1 MTRTRILAPLVLAV
15 LALAVVVPSAL
26 AAINWQIPLTAGKNF
41 PKATGSAQYQA
52 QPGQRELQMEVDHV
66 AGLAGKRVYFWA
78 NGTKFGSA
86 LVNSRGVV
94 QIDRNTEL
102 GQSVPKIAHGSGV
115 SARTGV
121 GTVIAKG
128 TF

>member
-1 MTRTRILAPLVLAV
+1 MARTRILAPLVLAV

-26 AAINWQIPLTAGKNF
+26 AAINWQIPLTAGKSF

-78 NGTKFGSA
+78 NGAKFGSA
-86 LVNSRGVV
+86 VVNSRGVV
-94 QIDRNTEL
+94 QIGRNTEL
-102 GQSVPKIAHGSGV
+102 GQSVPKIVHGSGV
-115 SARTGV
+115 AARTGV
-121 GTVIAKG
+121 GTVIARG